1 MSLEDLTGNKY
12 INSLV
17 STNPVGSTD
26 TKSQGDD
33 HIRGIKNIL
42 LKTFP
47 NLTGPVTATQAELN
61 ILDGVTATAAELN
74 ILDGVTATAA
84 ELNRLDGVTATTAEL
99 NILDGVTATAAE
111 LNILDG
117 VTATAAELNILD
129 GVTATAAELN
139 RLDGVTATTAEL
151 NILDGVTATAAELNI
166 LDGRTLT
173 STDDKIDAFPA
184 GTDTVFY
191 QAAAPTGWIKS
202 TANNDAALRVVSGS
216 SGGSAGGTHGLSS
229 PPSTAHVHSTLSHA
243 LTTAELPAHTHPFVK
258 AFDIYD
264 AQGSIQADGAITK
277 VVGATVPI
285 VRYTHTGSEGSGS
298 AHSHGNTVTA
308 SPTQF
313 SPKYVDVIICS
324 KS

>member
-47 NLTGPVTATQAELN
+47 GLTGPVTATHAELNILDGVTATTAELNILDGVTATTAELNILDGVTATTAELN
-61 ILDGVTATAAELN
+61 ILDGVTATAS
-74 ILDGVTATAA
+74 

-99 NILDGVTATAAE
+99 NILDGVTATASE
-111 LNILDG
+111 LNL
-117 VTATAAELNILD
+117 
-129 GVTATAAELN
+129 
-139 RLDGVTATTAEL
+139 
-151 NILDGVTATAAELNI
+151 

-191 QAAAPTGWIKS
+191 QAAAPTGWTKS

-229 PPSTAHVHSTLSHA
+229 PPSTAHVHETVSHA
-243 LTTAELPAHTHPFVK
+243 LSLAEIPAHTHT
-258 AFDIYD
+258 
-264 AQGSIQADGAITK
+264 SISIVSAGGAGPLNAGGDYKSQST
-277 VVGATVPI
+277 A
-285 VRYTHTGSEGSGS
+285 TGSAGSGS
-298 AHSHGNTVTA
+298 AHSHGDTVTA

-313 SPKYVDVIICS
+313 APKYVDVIICS